1 MSSPAGDAGFYY
13 DPSGNIRPRRYFDH
27 EGRPLP
33 GNTTDTSYA
42 PIPGS
47 SPLHSTDPIN
57 TRPKQEHNPISK
69 RRKDRPPLRL
79 SLLRKKAKR
88 ACTNAIK
95 LAKLVAHLQETIDM
109 RSASHDSTAKSEPSS
124 TKDRQPCGGSSSPTP
139 PLDPRC
145 RARSLRAT
153 SQPIWKS
160 LPPPD
165 LPEFPTTVSA

>member
-47 SPLHSTDPIN
+47 SPLNSTIPVN
-57 TRPKQEHNPISK
+57 TKAKQEHIPSFGTKNEHL
-69 RRKDRPPLRL
+69 PLRL
-79 SLLRKKAKR
+79 KFLREKVKR
-88 ACTNAIK
+88 ACTHAIK
-95 LAKLVAHLQETIDM
+95 LAKVAAHFQKTFDM
-109 RSASHDSTAKSEPSS
+109 RSGSHPTTKSESS
-124 TKDRQPCGGSSSPTP
+124 TKDHQRSEGSTTP

-145 RARSLRAT
+145 RARSLRVT

-165 LPEFPTTVSA
+165 LPEFPPMSA